1 VSTLEARQLVAGYRH
16 GRRTSIVVEV
26 ESLRAAAGQLT
37 AVIGPNGSGK
47 STLLRTL
54 IGSQSPL
61 SGDVLLDGTDVRLL
75 DRQERARK
83 VAVVLTDRVDPGLL
97 LVGDIVLLGRHPH
110 TGWRG
115 DLTVEDHHIAHAAA
129 TRLGVD
135 PLWHRPF
142 GELSDG
148 QRQRVLV
155 ARALAQQPSVLVL
168 DEPTAFLDIAGRVEL
183 TLIVADLARDGLTV
197 VVSTHDLD
205 LALSHADRVWLV
217 AGATVTDNA
226 PAELAN
232 GGSLAKAF
240 LPADHGAEHAATF
253 EAVVTALHRTIH
265 PA

>member
-1 VSTLEARQLVAGYRH
+1 MTVLRAVDLVAGYRH
-16 GRRTSIVVEV
+16 GRRTSVVVEV
-26 ESLRAAAGQLT
+26 ESLSAAAGQLT

-54 IGSQSPL
+54 IGSQPPI
-61 SGDVLLDGTDVRLL
+61 SGEVSLDGTDVRHL
-75 DRQERARK
+75 DRRERARK
-83 VAVVLTDRVDPGLL
+83 VAVVLTDRIDPGLL
-97 LVGDIVLLGRHPH
+97 AVGDIVLLGRHPH

-115 DLTVEDHHIAHAAA
+115 DLTDEDHRIAHAAA
-129 TRLGVD
+129 ARLGVD
-135 PLWHRPF
+135 TLWNRPF

-155 ARALAQQPSVLVL
+155 ARAIAQQPSVLVL

-183 TLIVADLARDGLTV
+183 SLIVAELARDGLAV

-217 AGATVTDNA
+217 ADGTVHDSSPSDLVTSGALA
-226 PAELAN
+226 P
-232 GGSLAKAF
+232 AF

-253 EAVVTALHRTIH
+253 EAVVTALHRTMQH
-265 PA
+265 